1 MQYIQYE
8 KNYSSHTVLSYH
20 TDLVQ
25 FFEFLACDGDA
36 FVADDIR
43 ATDLQ
48 QWILQLMNDDIS
60 ARTLSRKIST
70 LKSFWRFL
78 LKNNLATKNPTL
90 KIQLPKTNRPLPL
103 FFKHS
108 ELVAAL
114 NDGFEPNN
122 FESVRNRLVL
132 HMFYAT
138 GMRLSELI
146 NLKQTDVDYER
157 KLLQVTGKRN
167 KQRLLPISDALIEM
181 IKDYNQF
188 CSNEGF
194 ALHGHLFVR
203 KNGEK
208 MYEKLIYNII
218 HNKMEA
224 FSSLPKVSPHVL
236 RHSFATNILNGGAD
250 INAVKDLLGHSSI
263 ATTQIY
269 THTSF
274 EELRNIYK
282 QAHPRAK

>member
-20 TDLVQ
+20 TDIVQ
-25 FFEFLACDGDA
+25 FFEFLACEA
-36 FVADDIR
+36 NVFVPDDIR

-48 QWILQLMNDDIS
+48 QWILQLMTDGVS

-78 LKNNLATKNPTL
+78 LKNDLATKNPTL
-90 KIQLPKTNRPLPL
+90 KIQLPKTKSPLPL
-103 FFKHS
+103 FFKHN

-114 NDGFEPNN
+114 DETFLPDD
-122 FESVRNRLVL
+122 FESCRNMLLLNV
-132 HMFYAT
+132 FYAT
-138 GMRLSELI
+138 GIRLSELMNI
-146 NLKQTDVDYER
+146 KHNDIDYDR
-157 KLLQVTGKRN
+157 KLLVVTGKRN
-167 KQRLLPISDALIEM
+167 KQRVLPVSDDLLTK
-181 IKDYNQF
+181 IKHYTQSCERDGLPVSGY
-188 CSNEGF
+188 
-194 ALHGHLFVR
+194 LFLR
-203 KNGEK
+203 KNGDK
-208 MYEKLIYNII
+208 MYEKLIYNIV
-218 HNKMEA
+218 HQKMEA
-224 FSSLPKVSPHVL
+224 VSSLPKLSPHL
-236 RHSFATNILNGGAD
+236 IRHSFATNILNGGAD
-250 INAVKDLLGHSSI
+250 INAVKDLLGHASI